1 MALRPYQLKGK
12 EEISQA
18 WKDGHKNVLYV
29 LPTGGG
35 KTRAF
40 SDIIH
45 SHLAAKMLGLHVGA
59 SVAIAHRKELVTQ
72 ISMALNRD
80 KVLHRIIGP
89 EALVRECVR
98 IHMEDMGTTYM
109 HPNAKCAVASVQ
121 TLDTPKSKRT
131 LVEWGKTVTLWVQDE
146 AHHVLADNLWGRAAL
161 LFPNAKGLG
170 VTATPTRADGK
181 GLGRH
186 ADGLFDTMVIGPSMR
201 DLINAGYLLDYR
213 IFAPPSNLDLSHVD
227 ISSTT
232 GDYIEG
238 QVADAVKKSSVMGD
252 VVDHYLRIA
261 KGKRGITF
269 APDIESAEAIADRF
283 RQAGVPAM
291 AISSKNTSVE
301 RFHAVRDLASGKLLQ
316 LINVDILGEGVDIP
330 VVEVTSFAR
339 PTRSYS
345 LYVQQF
351 GRVLRLFID
360 SWLSSDWETF
370 TDEMRKQH
378 ILNSSKPHAIVI
390 DHVNNVI
397 RHRGPPDAPKQWSL
411 DRREKKASKVKDPND
426 IPVRSCPECT
436 AVYERVYPECP
447 FCGFHPIPSGRSLPE
462 QVDGDLAEL
471 DADTLARMRGE
482 IAKIDMSIDEKII
495 ELAQK
500 RVPLIGQKALIK
512 RHREMQSS
520 QERLRE
526 QMAWWGGFKTANG
539 MQDPEIQRRF
549 YHRFGVDVMS
559 AKALAKKE
567 ADTLCELIAL
577 DNYGGL

>member
-12 EEISQA
+12 AEISKA
-18 WKDGHKNVLYV
+18 WEEGHDNVLYV

-35 KTRAF
+35 KTRSF
-40 SDIIH
+40 SDIVH
-45 SHLAAKMLGLHVGA
+45 AHLIAKMVGLQPGA

-80 KVLHRIIGP
+80 KVPHRIIGP
-89 EALVRECVR
+89 DALVRECVR
-98 IHMEDMGTTYM
+98 IHMEDTGTTYM

-121 TLDTPKSKRT
+121 TLDTPKSKRD

-146 AHHVLADNLWGRAAL
+146 AHHVLADNVWGRATL

-213 IFAPPSNLDLSHVD
+213 IFAPPSNLDLSQVD
-227 ISSTT
+227 ISQTT
-232 GDYIEG
+232 GDYVEG

-261 KGKRGITF
+261 NGKRGITF
-269 APDIESAEAIADRF
+269 APDIESAEAIAERF

-316 LINVDILGEGVDIP
+316 LVNVDILGEGVDIP

-339 PTRSYS
+339 PTQSYS

-351 GRVLRLFID
+351 GRVLRLFIEA
-360 SWLSSDWETF
+360 WLSADWETF
-370 TDEMRKQH
+370 TDEMRKHH
-378 ILNSSKPHAIVI
+378 IAQSSKPHAVVI

-397 RHRGPPDAPKQWSL
+397 RHNGPPDAPRKWSL
-411 DRREKKASKVKDPND
+411 DRREKRAGKQKDPD
-426 IPVRSCPECT
+426 VIPVKSCPECT
-436 AVYERVYPECP
+436 AVYERIYRECP
-447 FCGFHPIPSGRSLPE
+447 YCGFAPIPSGRSAPE
-462 QVDGDLAEL
+462 QVDGDLVEL
-471 DADTLARMRGE
+471 DAETLARMRGE
-482 IAKIDMSIDEKII
+482 VDTKRMSLEDKAL
-495 ELAQK
+495 ELARK
-500 RVPLIGQKALIK
+500 HAPLIGQRAGVN
-512 RHREMQSS
+512 RQRELLSIHSVLDDQLS
-520 QERLRE
+520 
-526 QMAWWGGFKTANG
+526 WWGGSRSAQG
-539 MQDPEIQRRF
+539 MADYEIQRRF
-549 YHRFGVDVMS
+549 YFRFGIDVLS
-559 AKALAKKE
+559 AKALDRKE
-567 ADTLCELIAL
+567 AEELVELIAL
-577 DNYGGL
+577 DNYNS